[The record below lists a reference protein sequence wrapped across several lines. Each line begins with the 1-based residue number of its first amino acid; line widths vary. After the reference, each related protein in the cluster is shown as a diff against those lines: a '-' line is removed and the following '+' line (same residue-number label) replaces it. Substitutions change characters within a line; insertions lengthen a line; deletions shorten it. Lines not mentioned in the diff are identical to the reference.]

1 MTQIYFGTD
10 EIPRHWEQY
19 FTRCNA
25 LELDLEEL
33 EHPPR
38 IDTLNRW
45 RVESPRGFAFVLHA
59 DPAVSQGLAATAE
72 SGSSELTDAIRAGW
86 ESTLENAHALAARAV
101 LVKTP
106 VSFGPGKTAQSL
118 MEQFA
123 DELADDFKYPVIWDA
138 AAGWETES
146 TRQWT
151 ADCGLT
157 FAYDPFLAFRDE
169 IGLHHG
175 DGAFVL
181 SERAGL
187 RREFDRRDI
196 MQLIDAVG
204 SYDRAYFLLRGRFQW
219 KYAEHF
225 GELLDYQP

>member
-1 MTQIYFGTD
+1 MTKIYFGTD

-19 FTRCNA
+19 FGRCNA
-25 LELDLEEL
+25 LELDLQKL
-33 EHPPR
+33 DNPPR

-59 DPAVSQGLAATAE
+59 EPQVSESLTAAAQRSSTA
-72 SGSSELTDAIRAGW
+72 LPDRLRDGW
-86 ESTLENAHALAARAV
+86 NTTLERAEALAARAV
-101 LVKTP
+101 VVKTP
-106 VSFGPGKTAQSL
+106 VSFGPGNTSRALLEAFGDQ
-118 MEQFA
+118 
-123 DELADDFKYPVIWDA
+123 LADQFKYPVIWDA
-138 AAGWETES
+138 AGSWDVES
-146 TRQWT
+146 TREF
-151 ADCGLT
+151 AAEHGLT
-157 FAYDPFLAFRDE
+157 YAYDPFMAFRDE

-181 SERAGL
+181 SERGGL

-196 MQLIDAVG
+196 QQLIRAVD
-204 SYDRAYFLLRGRFQW
+204 SYNRAYFLLRGRFQW

>member
-10 EIPRHWEQY
+10 EIPRHWDQY
-19 FTRCNA
+19 FVRCNA
-25 LELDLEEL
+25 LELDLDELDNPPHEE
-33 EHPPR
+33 
-38 IDTLNRW
+38 TLNRW

-59 DPAVSQGLAATAE
+59 DSRISAELTACAE
-72 SGSSELTDAIRAGW
+72 AGSVELTDDLGDGW

-101 LVKTP
+101 LIKTP
-106 VSFGPGKTAQSL
+106 VSFGPGNSAREL
-118 MEQFA
+118 MERFA
-123 DELADDFKYPVIWDA
+123 EELGEEFNYPVIWDSA
-138 AAGWETES
+138 ASWETES
-146 TRQWT
+146 TRQWA

-157 FAYDPFLAFRDE
+157 YAYDPFLAFRDE

-196 MQLIDAVG
+196 RQLIDAVG